1 MKSNMT
7 PSNGFNWGG
16 FYALLSKEIRRFM
29 RVATQTVVTPM
40 VTTLLYLLVFV
51 QVLEGRYSPAPAYSY
66 AEFLVPGLVMMAVIQ
81 NAFANSSSSL
91 LQAKMNGSITFMLIA
106 PLSALEI
113 LLAFVLAS
121 VLRAILVGVGVALVA
136 ALATGAHL
144 LHPLWALA
152 FVLLTGS
159 ALGLLGLLAAIM
171 AEKFD
176 HMSAFQNFV
185 IMPLTFLSGVFWSLQ
200 KLPEN
205 WQTISALNPLLYMID
220 GFRYGMIG
228 VSDFDPAR
236 SAGFASVFV
245 TLLFALTW
253 FLLQRGW
260 RLRG

>member
-1 MKSNMT
+1 MNKTVTTMR
-7 PSNGFNWGG
+7 FNSGG
-16 FYALLSKEIRRFM
+16 FWVLLNKEVRRFM

-51 QVLEGRYSPAPAYSY
+51 QVLEGRYSPAVDFSY
-66 AEFLVPGLVMMAVIQ
+66 AEFLVPGLIMMAVIQ

-106 PLSALEI
+106 PLSAFEI
-113 LLAFVLAS
+113 LLAFVSAS
-121 VLRAILVGVGVALVA
+121 VLRGALVGLGVWSVASLLTDWNLLNPVWALVF
-136 ALATGAHL
+136 L
-144 LHPLWALA
+144 
-152 FVLLTGS
+152 LLTGA
-159 ALGLLGLLAAIM
+159 ALGLLGLIAAVI

-185 IMPLTFLSGVFWSLQ
+185 ILPLTFLSGVFWSV
-200 KLPEN
+200 KSLPEV
-205 WQTISALNPLLYMID
+205 WQPISALNPLLYMID

-236 SAGFASVFV
+236 SAGFAALFV
-245 TLLFALTW
+245 ALLFGLTW
-253 FLLQRGW
+253 WMLHRGW

>member
-1 MKSNMT
+1 M
-7 PSNGFNWGG
+7 PSNFNAGG
-16 FYALLSKEIRRFM
+16 FQALLFKELRRFM

-51 QVLEGRYSPAPAYSY
+51 QVLEGRYSPAVDFSY

-121 VLRAILVGVGVALVA
+121 IARGALVGLGVWMVA
-136 ALATGAHL
+136 AWVTDWHL
-144 LHPLWALA
+144 LHPLWALV
-152 FVLLTGS
+152 FMLLTGA

-185 IMPLTFLSGVFWSLQ
+185 ILPLTFLSGVFWSLSS
-200 KLPEN
+200 LPAQ
-205 WQTISALNPLLYMID
+205 WQPLSRFNPLLYMID

-228 VSDFDPAR
+228 VSDFDPVS
-236 SAGFASVFV
+236 SAGFATLFV
-245 TLLFALTW
+245 ALLFGLTW
-253 FLLQRGW
+253 WLLHRGW

>member
-1 MKSNMT
+1 MANS
-7 PSNGFNWGG
+7 GFNTGG
-16 FYALLSKEIRRFM
+16 FVTLLDKEVRRFM

-51 QVLEGRYSPAPAYSY
+51 QVLEGRYSPAADFTY

-113 LLAFVLAS
+113 LLAFKLA
-121 VLRAILVGVGVALVA
+121 AILRGLLVGLGVWSVA
-136 ALATGAHL
+136 ALLTDWNLAE
-144 LHPLWALA
+144 PLWAMVFL
-152 FVLLTGS
+152 LLTGA
-159 ALGLLGLLAAIM
+159 ALGLLGVIASII

-185 IMPLTFLSGVFWSLQ
+185 ILPLTFLSGVFWSV
-200 KLPEN
+200 KSLPEF
-205 WQTISALNPLLYMID
+205 WQPISALNPLLYMID

-228 VSDFDPAR
+228 VSDFDPIR
-236 SAGFASVFV
+236 SAAFAAFFV
-245 TLLFALTW
+245 ALLFGLTW
-253 FLLQRGW
+253 WLLHQGW
-260 RLRG
+260 RLRT

>member
-1 MKSNMT
+1 MT
-7 PSNGFNWGG
+7 ANKQFNTAGFATL
-16 FYALLSKEIRRFM
+16 FKKEVRRFM

-51 QVLEGRYSPAPAYSY
+51 QVLEGRYSPAVDFSY

-113 LLAFVLAS
+113 LLAFTLAA
-121 VLRAILVGVGVALVA
+121 VLRGALVGVGVWGVASLLTDWHLVEPLWS
-136 ALATGAHL
+136 LAFLMLTGA
-144 LHPLWALA
+144 
-152 FVLLTGS
+152 
-159 ALGLLGLLAAIM
+159 ALGLLGVIAAII

-185 IMPLTFLSGVFWSLQ
+185 ILPLTFLSGVFWSVSS
-200 KLPEN
+200 LPEF
-205 WQTISALNPLLYMID
+205 WQPISALNPLLYMID

-236 SAGFASVFV
+236 SAGFAALFV
-245 TLLFALTW
+245 ALLFGQTW
-253 FLLQRGW
+253 WLLHRGW